1 MRGETFPPLWAK
13 GTCPSW
19 IENGGY
25 DCECEYIK
33 THYLMEYP
41 LLLEFLD
48 TRLEAAFKRER
59 FNRQTIHL
67 YRCSDSWPT
76 LEYSACLLEER
87 FHYKDKKPL
96 IFHLR
101 DGSRVMM
108 VEVPGSFI
116 RKIAAEHETG
126 GQGSGH
132 VTLDAGC
139 RASGYAG
146 WKEWILN
153 D

>member
-1 MRGETFPPLWAK
+1 
-13 GTCPSW
+13 
-19 IENGGY
+19 
-25 DCECEYIK
+25 
-33 THYLMEYP
+33 MEYP